1 MPIKISL
8 ASPVSSRWN
17 RSFIKFARFM
27 LLSLATMLIAQT
39 AQAAAPE
46 QTLSV
51 PLYKSVTIQ
60 LEGVAKRVSV
70 GNPGVADIVVLGDR
84 SIQIVGKTLG
94 ATNIV
99 LWDKTDHVQASY
111 NVEVVHDLGTL
122 KQKLHQLLPGDA
134 IEAQSAQQ
142 NIVLSGQVGSLT
154 HLQAAIDVAQS
165 FIGACV
171 ESETSNGQPG
181 AATVSA
187 LPGAGKG
194 RDCDKGK
201 IINLMQVGGAQQ
213 VMLEIKVAEMSRTLL
228 KSLDSNFNIFN
239 LGHSGA
245 VGAVQGGATFP
256 NALTSSGLQVPVLG
270 SLSGSATPIGPPV
283 QTFQPATPAIDSS
296 GIFLSY
302 LTGNMLLNA
311 VLDVSRRNG
320 LAKVLSEPT
329 LTTLNGQ
336 EAEFLSGGE
345 FPVPVPQGGASNG
358 VTIEFKEFG
367 VGVKFLPVILDSSR
381 INLKLNVSVSELS
394 QDNNVS
400 LSPGGTNS
408 TFVIPSL
415 TKRSAM
421 STVELADGQTIG
433 IAGLISDNVREFVS
447 KFPGLGDIPGLGALF
462 RSQEFRSGQTEL
474 VIFVTPHL
482 ARPIASDQVRLPT
495 DSFVPPSDMEFYL
508 TGRTESKN
516 VSASDRLTSSKG
528 GTEKAR
534 FGHDLTTGGQP

>member
-1 MPIKISL
+1 MQIPIAPTLFLISR
-8 ASPVSSRWN
+8 SN
-17 RSFIKFARFM
+17 RSLRTFLRFI
-27 LLSLATMLIAQT
+27 LLSTLAILSVQT

-46 QTLSV
+46 QTLTV

-60 LEGVAKRVSV
+60 LEGVVKRVSV
-70 GNPGVADIVVLGDR
+70 GNPGVADIVVLGDS
-84 SIQIVGKTLG
+84 SIQIVGKALG

-99 LWDKTDHVQASY
+99 LWDKADHVQSSY
-111 NVEVVHDLGTL
+111 NVEVIHDLGTL

-134 IEAQSAQQ
+134 VEVQSAQQ
-142 NIVLSGQVGSLT
+142 NIVLSGEVGSLA

-165 FIGACV
+165 FIGTCV
-171 ESETSNGQPG
+171 ESETSNGQVG
-181 AATVSA
+181 GSTVNA

-194 RDCDKGK
+194 RGCDKGK

-239 LGHSGA
+239 LGHSGGI
-245 VGAVQGGATFP
+245 GAVQGGATFP
-256 NALTSSGLQVPVLG
+256 VALTPTGLQVPVLG
-270 SLSGSATPIGPPV
+270 SLNGASTPIGPPV
-283 QTFQPATPAIDSS
+283 QNFQPATPAIDSS

-311 VLDVSRRNG
+311 VLDISRRNG

-336 EAEFLSGGE
+336 QAEFLSGGE
-345 FPVPVPQGGASNG
+345 FPVPVPQGGGSNG

-367 VGVKFLPVILDSSR
+367 VGVKFLPVILDSNR

-433 IAGLISDNVREFVS
+433 IAGLISDNVREFVN

-462 RSQEFRSGQTEL
+462 RSQQFLSGQTEL

-482 ARPIASDQVRLPT
+482 ARPIANDQVRLPT

-516 VSASDRLTSSKG
+516 APAADRLTSSKG
-528 GTEKAR
+528 GTEKAK
-534 FGHDLTTGGQP
+534 FGHDLMTGGQP